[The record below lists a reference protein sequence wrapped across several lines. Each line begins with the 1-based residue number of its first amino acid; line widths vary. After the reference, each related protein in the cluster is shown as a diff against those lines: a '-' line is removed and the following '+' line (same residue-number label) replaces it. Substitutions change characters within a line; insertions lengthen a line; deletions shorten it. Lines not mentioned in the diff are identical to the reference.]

1 MSSDGYI
8 QMYDE
13 ERIFP
18 FWNMLLLI
26 YIYEKKTKYLQ
37 ILHDG
42 DFLQYETIIRY
53 LEKRGYVK
61 KFGPNPTDITLR
73 KHGEDLFKKYV
84 GKRKKEPSTVNTWI
98 DSWREIFPPGSN
110 NVGYRYRGNRLECLK
125 KMVKFVDSNKNVS
138 EEDIFKATKEYVER
152 FAMKGYAFMQQAH
165 YFIMKESV
173 GSTLESEIE
182 SLKERKDEGPQ
193 KPRYGERI
201 V

>member
-1 MSSDGYI
+1 MINGGYLR
-8 QMYDE
+8 MYEE

-18 FWNMLLLI
+18 FWDMVLLVF
-26 YIYEKKTKYLQ
+26 IYEKQ
-37 ILHDG
+37 SEILRKLHEE
-42 DFLQYETIIRY
+42 DFMGFEKSVRY
-53 LEKRGYVK
+53 LEERGYVK
-61 KFGPNPTDITLR
+61 KFGLDPADIALR
-73 KHGEDLFKKYV
+73 KHGEEVFKKYV
-84 GKRKKEPSTVNTWI
+84 GKKKKEPSTVNTWI
-98 DSWREIFPPGSN
+98 DAWREIFPPGSN
-110 NVGYRYRGNRLECLK
+110 SVGYRYRGNRLECLK

-182 SLKERKDEGPQ
+182 SMKERKDAGPQ
-193 KPRYGERI
+193 KPQYGERI

>member
-1 MSSDGYI
+1 
-8 QMYDE
+8 MYEE
-13 ERIFP
+13 ERMFP

-26 YIYEKKTKYLQ
+26 FIYEKQTKYLQ
-37 ILHDG
+37 ILHDE

-61 KFGPNPTDITLR
+61 KFGPRPADITLR

-84 GKRKKEPSTVNTWI
+84 GSKKKEKEPSTVNTWI

-110 NVGYRYRGNRLECLK
+110 TTGYRYRGNRLECLK
-125 KMVKFVDSNKNVS
+125 KMVKFVDSHEKVS
-138 EEDIFKATKEYVER
+138 EEEIFQATKDYVEK

-165 YFIMKESV
+165 YFIMKENV
-173 GSTLESEIE
+173 GSTLESEVE
-182 SLKERKDEGPQ
+182 SLKERKDTGPQ